1 MRRPSAG
8 PATSGAGA
16 PPISGARSDSPS
28 PPTAPSRAPPSP
40 TTAASCSTWCSRSR
54 CRSRR
59 PRDPARRAAGTG
71 VSRLVRRAAARPLGS
86 NRSPA
91 PGRGPARAVGAD
103 GLGAGGGA
111 PAARDPP
118 GHGFGVPGG
127 ALHRGDRRLR
137 HHPPHHRPAA
147 GGDRV
152 RALALGRRRPAPAH
166 PVPLGA
172 GRPQRDDSVRRA
184 AAPRLREL
192 AAQGPRRSPRRPG
205 LLRPEGRGARLR
217 ADPGSARGRGGR
229 RRVQE
234 SGELLFRP
242 LRGRAPG
249 RRPAGHR
256 QEDGFVRGTRRAG
269 LLGAGAGGEE
279 RGSGGR
285 HAHPPARDGVRRAGG
300 AGLERAP
307 QGARRP
313 LRHPRRRRSR
323 AAAGEVEARR
333 PALRGAGVVTPRFA
347 PRSETSGSDTPLMQQ
362 YRDIK
367 ARHPETI
374 LFFRMGDFYE
384 MFEDDARLAAREL
397 GLTLTARNNG
407 GAAMVP
413 LAGVP
418 VKAGLEYLRRLV
430 ANGHRV
436 AICEQVE
443 DPKLAKG
450 LVRREVVETVTPGT
464 VLADDWLAANRNNYL
479 AALFPTPDAVGLAA
493 LDLTTGQLSL
503 ETVPAADL
511 PAAIARYEPAEI
523 VTPAEARLAGT
534 GNATLTPRD
543 AWEFDPDLARTD
555 LAHAFGL
562 ASLDGLGVEAGDG
575 PALGAAGALLRYAK
589 ELKPGGL
596 PHLTRPGIVRR
607 GDVLPLDEMTRR
619 NLELVE
625 PLRAGAEGAT
635 LLHVLDRTVTPMG
648 ARLLRHWLLAP
659 LVSAEAINARLD
671 AVQVLADDPRGRD
684 RLREALDG
692 VRDLERLAGRA
703 ALGRAT
709 PRELGALRD
718 SLQRLP
724 DVRGA
729 VDGLDARERSR
740 LLESDAERF
749 DLLADL
755 ADELARA
762 LVDRPPADAEEG
774 DAIRAGYDAELD
786 ALTNARDGG
795 KRYIAGLQTRERE
808 RTGIGSL
815 KVGFNRVFGYYLEVT
830 RPHLARVPEDY
841 ERRQTLAGAER
852 FVTREL
858 KEYEAKVLGAE
869 ERIAT
874 RQAEVVDAL
883 RKRVAAGIARV
894 QGSAA
899 TIARLDVWASLADLA
914 QRERYVRPE
923 VHQGF
928 GLSLEGSRH
937 PVVERMMAREAFI
950 PNDVAL
956 DDGARVI
963 VLTGPN
969 MAGKSTLLRSEERR
983 VGKECRSRWSRSQ

>member
-1 MRRPSAG
+1 M
-8 PATSGAGA
+8 
-16 PPISGARSDSPS
+16 
-28 PPTAPSRAPPSP
+28 
-40 TTAASCSTWCSRSR
+40 
-54 CRSRR
+54 
-59 PRDPARRAAGTG
+59 
-71 VSRLVRRAAARPLGS
+71 
-86 NRSPA
+86 
-91 PGRGPARAVGAD
+91 
-103 GLGAGGGA
+103 
-111 PAARDPP
+111 
-118 GHGFGVPGG
+118 
-127 ALHRGDRRLR
+127 
-137 HHPPHHRPAA
+137 
-147 GGDRV
+147 
-152 RALALGRRRPAPAH
+152 
-166 PVPLGA
+166 
-172 GRPQRDDSVRRA
+172 
-184 AAPRLREL
+184 
-192 AAQGPRRSPRRPG
+192 
-205 LLRPEGRGARLR
+205 
-217 ADPGSARGRGGR
+217 
-229 RRVQE
+229 
-234 SGELLFRP
+234 
-242 LRGRAPG
+242 
-249 RRPAGHR
+249 
-256 QEDGFVRGTRRAG
+256 
-269 LLGAGAGGEE
+269 
-279 RGSGGR
+279 
-285 HAHPPARDGVRRAGG
+285 
-300 AGLERAP
+300 
-307 QGARRP
+307 
-313 LRHPRRRRSR
+313 
-323 AAAGEVEARR
+323 
-333 PALRGAGVVTPRFA
+333 TPRVA

-555 LAHAFGL
+555 LARAFGL

-786 ALTNARDGG
+786 ALTDARDGG

-969 MAGKSTLLRSEERR
+969 MAGKSTLLRQVGLIVVMAQMGAFVPAARASIGVVDRLFTR
-983 VGKECRSRWSRSQ
+983 VGASDNLVRGQSTFMVEMSETSAILHGATAKSLVLLDEIGRGTSTYDGVAIAWAVTEFLHNVLGAKTIFATHYHELTQLTEELAHARNFNVAVKESGEDVVFLHRLEPGGADRSYGIHVGRLAGLPAPVVRRAWEVLKLLEAGHHVAHETPPRPPDAAQLALFGGGAPDPVLQELDRLDLNALSPLEALNRLAAWKKQREEGSS